1 MRLTRLPLALLL
13 CALVSPSWAAN
24 ELSDLAC
31 ETTTTTGQGTLDLAG
46 AASGGYVGFIASG
59 LTSGATIP
67 YRITNGTG
75 QNRTVENGFG
85 VITDAA
91 TDTLTRDSS
100 IVSSDGLGIKLTLSG
115 TSTVCVAVTEA
126 LLTSPGWDIG
136 GALTDVTGP
145 LFSHSNLGGL

>member
-13 CALVSPSWAAN
+13 CALASPSWAAN

-31 ETTTTTGQGTLDLAG
+31 ETTTTTGQGTLDLGG

-59 LTSGATIP
+59 LSSGATIP

-75 QNRTVENGFG
+75 QSRKVENGFG

-91 TDTLTRDSS
+91 TDTLTRASNV
-100 IVSSDGLGIKLTLSG
+100 ISSDGIGTKLTLTG

-126 LLTSPGWDIG
+126 LLTTQGWNIG
-136 GALTDVTGP
+136 GSDFLDY
-145 LFSHSNLGGL
+145 LFSHANLGGL

>member
-1 MRLTRLPLALLL
+1 LLMIKRLALALLV
-13 CALVSPSWAAN
+13 CALSGGAYAAN

-75 QNRTVENGFG
+75 ASRNVENGFG

-91 TDTLTRDSS
+91 TDTLTRASS
-100 IVSSDGLGIKLTLSG
+100 IISSDGIDTKLTLTG

-126 LLTSPGWDIG
+126 LLTTLGWGIG
-136 GALTDVTGP
+136 GQGDV

>member
-1 MRLTRLPLALLL
+1 MIKRLSLALLV
-13 CALVSPSWAAN
+13 CALSSGAYAAN

-31 ETTTTTGQGTLDLAG
+31 ETTATTGQGTLSLAG

-59 LTSGATIP
+59 LSSGATIP

-75 QNRTVENGFG
+75 TNRTVENGFG

-100 IVSSDGLGIKLTLSG
+100 IVSSDGLGTKLTLSG

-126 LLTSPGWDIG
+126 LLTSPSWNIG
-136 GALTDVTGP
+136 GYISD
-145 LFSHSNLGGL
+145 LFNHANLGGL